1 MRRRDRQLSEDEAL
15 KIIDESEYA
24 TLSCI
29 DESGEIFSVPISP
42 VRDAD
47 AIYIHGAP
55 AGTKAKLFQNGRAV
69 TAVFVS
75 YNRVPTPSDEEYR
88 SIANDAEALGSKVYT
103 TEYRSAIAVCE
114 ANEMLDD
121 ERKIYALRI
130 LCEKYTPNYMSRV
143 EFASKASLKRTK
155 VYELKIK
162 SVTAKAKILYN

>member
-88 SIANDAEALGSKVYT
+88 SIANDAAALGSRVYT

-114 ANEMLDD
+114 ASEVEDD

-130 LCEKYTPNYMSRV
+130 LCEKYTPHYMSRV
-143 EFASKASLKRTK
+143 EFASRASLKHTN

-162 SVTAKAKILYN
+162 SLSAKAKIL